1 MTSRDATD
9 GGSDPLAADP
19 QLFEGGARENSPT
32 GIRGVARELRISL
45 DAMLGGG
52 ERPNGN
58 INQISTGGEF
68 SAAQIG
74 QWDDA
79 LALASTVESKNAG
92 RKFAEV
98 YQRFIETYQSVV
110 EAVEASA
117 DSHDRARQTNEGR
130 G

>member
-1 MTSRDATD
+1 MTSRDAMD
-9 GGSDPLAADP
+9 GGTDPLAVDP
-19 QLFEGGARENSPT
+19 HLFEGGDRENSPT
-32 GIRGVARELRISL
+32 GIRGVARELRSSL

-68 SAAQIG
+68 SSAQIG
-74 QWDDA
+74 QWEDA
-79 LALASTVESKNAG
+79 LALASTVGSNNAG

-98 YQRFIETYQSVV
+98 YQKFIEAYQGVV

-117 DSHDRARQTNEGR
+117 DNHDRARRTNEGEA
-130 G
+130 